1 MEACP
6 SLLQAGANVDAVMS
20 DKILRIVIVDD
31 EVSARAAESE
41 LLKRIQDTELV
52 GEAEDARSALTLAET
67 LHPDVMLL
75 DVAMPG
81 MNGLELS
88 EILSQRFPEIKLIML
103 TMYGNFEYA
112 VTAFRN
118 GVIDYLLKDAYDAEP
133 LINAL
138 EKARRMLDCEAAAD
152 QLRAEHAMQQQI
164 DGGDWKGHSGRFVRL
179 YSKKNK
185 AERLRE
191 VSELFDGKDGNAY
204 PVSESIWLTDVP
216 ICEGAQY
223 TVSAYC
229 VCACEEDLQRFLM
242 QDAEHFYFPALFK
255 LSGIQFAGKPTDADR
270 AEMKRDFNTY
280 LRGENASFPGDY
292 IALCI
297 EKRFAPDQAKRV
309 VAELLGNLGVDTG
322 ILNRIRS
329 AEKASDISLALREVL
344 LSVRIM
350 GLKPENSVIEDIKDY
365 TRENPGADLS
375 LNALSE
381 RAQWSPSYLST
392 VFKQETGEG
401 LKHYITRM
409 RLQKATEL
417 LCGSNQKIYVIAE
430 QCGFMNLQNF
440 YERFS
445 ERYNMSPQ
453 KYRSQGRHN
462 EKI

>member
-1 MEACP
+1 
-6 SLLQAGANVDAVMS
+6 
-20 DKILRIVIVDD
+20 
-31 EVSARAAESE
+31 
-41 LLKRIQDTELV
+41 
-52 GEAEDARSALTLAET
+52 
-67 LHPDVMLL
+67 
-75 DVAMPG
+75 
-81 MNGLELS
+81 
-88 EILSQRFPEIKLIML
+88 
-103 TMYGNFEYA
+103 
-112 VTAFRN
+112 
-118 GVIDYLLKDAYDAEP
+118 
-133 LINAL
+133 
-138 EKARRMLDCEAAAD
+138 
-152 QLRAEHAMQQQI
+152 
-164 DGGDWKGHSGRFVRL
+164 
-179 YSKKNK
+179 
-185 AERLRE
+185 
-191 VSELFDGKDGNAY
+191 
-204 PVSESIWLTDVP
+204 
-216 ICEGAQY
+216 
-223 TVSAYC
+223 
-229 VCACEEDLQRFLM
+229 M

-350 GLKPENSVIEDIKDY
+350 GLKPENSVIEDIRDY
-365 TRENPGADLS
+365 IRENPGADLS